1 MKVDSKII
9 LRENISISE
18 VYSVIKESEYWI
30 NEKKLRGHVQ
40 KLGVNTDYVK
50 NMTHI
55 LYKLSE

>member
-30 NEKKLRGHVQ
+30 IEKKLERSRTKTRSKYRLCEKYDPHTIQ
-40 KLGVNTDYVK
+40 T
-50 NMTHI
+50 I
-55 LYKLSE
+55 